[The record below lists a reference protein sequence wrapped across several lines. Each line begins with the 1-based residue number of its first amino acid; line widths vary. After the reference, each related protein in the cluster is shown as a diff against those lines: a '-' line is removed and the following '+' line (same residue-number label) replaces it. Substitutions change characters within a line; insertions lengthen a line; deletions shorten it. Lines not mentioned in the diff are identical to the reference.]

1 MTLTI
6 VVPLDGSE
14 NAEQALPWAAALAR
28 RRNASL
34 LLVSV
39 IDIPLE
45 FGTWSVS
52 RAPAIDEEMNR
63 WMAESEE
70 YLRRSGE
77 SLSGVSFDVVVKL
90 GSASIE
96 IRSVIEALENPVVVM
111 SSHGRTGAR
120 RILLG
125 SVAARVIHDARCPVL
140 VVRYLE
146 EGQTPETPLFE
157 RVLAPLDGSEFSE
170 HALTQ
175 ALDVLGDNLS
185 IHLLRVIELPV
196 FRAGGALEPGMSF
209 EYGLIAEYLDAT
221 RDESVAYLQ
230 EQSELLTARG
240 YSVTTEVRDGR
251 VAEEILRVAGER
263 DAHVIAMATHGRG
276 GIGRLVF
283 GSVAESVLS
292 EARAPLLLMRPH
304 DES

>member
-1 MTLTI
+1 
-6 VVPLDGSE
+6 
-14 NAEQALPWAAALAR
+14 
-28 RRNASL
+28 
-34 LLVSV
+34 
-39 IDIPLE
+39 
-45 FGTWSVS
+45 
-52 RAPAIDEEMNR
+52 
-63 WMAESEE
+63 
-70 YLRRSGE
+70 
-77 SLSGVSFDVVVKL
+77 
-90 GSASIE
+90 
-96 IRSVIEALENPVVVM
+96 
-111 SSHGRTGAR
+111 
-120 RILLG
+120 
-125 SVAARVIHDARCPVL
+125 
-140 VVRYLE
+140 
-146 EGQTPETPLFE
+146 
-157 RVLAPLDGSEFSE
+157 
-170 HALTQ
+170 
-175 ALDVLGDNLS
+175 
-185 IHLLRVIELPV
+185 
-196 FRAGGALEPGMSF
+196 MSF